1 MIDLTRRQFGFY
13 ILGGILQITKNFS
26 TTEMHCQCSYGCGQD
41 EMQDEFMRMLQA
53 LRDEAGF
60 ALRIS
65 SGRRCQ
71 LHNSD
76 ISSHKVK
83 AGIHTFGRAVDI
95 LTGHINTSSVLNLV
109 KLAQNIGFNGL
120 GLNFRNERKSRF
132 LHLDNRDSSMDAP
145 FNQPAI
151 WTY

>member
-1 MIDLTRRQFGFY
+1 MRDLTRRQFGFY

-26 TTEMHCQCSYGCGQD
+26 TDEMLCQCSYGCGQD
-41 EMQDEFMRMLQA
+41 EMDDEFMRMLQE
-53 LRDEAGF
+53 LRDQAGY

-76 ISSHKVK
+76 ISSHKTK

-95 LTGHINTSSVLNLV
+95 LTGHINTSSVLTLV
-109 KLAQNIGFNGL
+109 KLSQSIGFTGL
-120 GLNFRNERKSRF
+120 GLNFRGDRKSRF
-132 LHLDNRDSSMDAP
+132 LHVDNRDSNFSA
-145 FNQPAI
+145 PAI

>member
-1 MIDLTRRQFGFY
+1 MMITP
-13 ILGGILQITKNFS
+13 NFS
-26 TTEMHCQCSYGCGQD
+26 TEEMHCQCSYGCGQD
-41 EMQDEFMRMLQA
+41 EMQDEFMRMLQE
-53 LRDEAGF
+53 LREQAGF
-60 ALRIS
+60 AFRIS

-76 ISSHKVK
+76 ISSLKMK

-109 KLAQNIGFNGL
+109 KLSQSIGFTGL
-120 GLNFRNERKSRF
+120 GLNFRGSRKSRF
-132 LHLDNRDSSMDAP
+132 LHVDNRDSTMDSP
-145 FNQPAI
+145 FSQPAI

>member
-1 MIDLTRRQFGFY
+1 
-13 ILGGILQITKNFS
+13 
-26 TTEMHCQCSYGCGQD
+26 
-41 EMQDEFMRMLQA
+41 MRDQA
-53 LRDEAGF
+53 GY

-76 ISSHKVK
+76 ISSHKTK

-132 LHLDNRDSSMDAP
+132 LHIDNRDSKMDAP